1 MKTIVILNPKASQ
14 GKAIL
19 MKENILSELSR
30 QGIDFEMHISKSA
43 DDIIESSKHYLS
55 LGFKNFL
62 GAGGDGTLH
71 YIAQVIAGTD
81 CNLGII
87 PIGSGN
93 DIIKTL
99 GISNNIEESIKII
112 KKGKIKRIDIG
123 FFNDSKYFIGYA
135 SSGFDSEVLRF
146 ANNTKLPIKG
156 ALRYN
161 LSVYKTLITFKPKVF
176 SMEYDGIF
184 RDENMMFSV
193 VSNLKYYGG
202 GMKISPSADPS
213 DGKFDVCL
221 VKAMGK
227 MSFIKAF
234 PKVYAGEHTQ
244 IPQVEIFRTQEIKI
258 DCVNKFEIHGDGEY
272 LGVLPAKLK
281 ILPGMLN
288 IFIP

>member
-19 MKENILSELSR
+19 MKENILSELSS

-43 DDIIESSKHYLS
+43 DDIIEASKHYLN

-71 YIAQVIAGTD
+71 YIAQVVAGTD

-176 SMEYDGIF
+176 SMEYDGTF

-213 DGKFDVCL
+213 DGKFDICL

-258 DCVNKFEIHGDGEY
+258 DCINKFEIHGDGEY